1 MEYAGLG
8 RRITA
13 HFLDILVLLV
23 AMALIVFIGRRQQDV
38 EIFLTLVR
46 GALLFLYTLY
56 FHGKTGQTLG
66 KKWVGIRVAAEQGE
80 KIGFVQSARRNS
92 ILFLMSI
99 PWIVATVIALQR
111 MPAAQYMSLWG
122 HGEAALEASLRPGWF
137 DQIQLYMLVVFAID
151 IVMMFTTKRRQSLHD
166 YIGGTVVVMV
176 EKDKS
181 NQTP

>member
-13 HFLDILVLLV
+13 HFLDILVLLI
-23 AMALIVFIGRRQQDV
+23 AMTLIVFIGKRQQDL
-38 EIFLTLVR
+38 EIFLTPVR

-66 KKWVGIRVAAEQGE
+66 KKWMRIRVVDDQGE
-80 KIGFVQSARRNS
+80 WIGFAQSARRNS

-111 MPAAQYMSLWG
+111 MPSVQYLSLWG
-122 HGEAALEASLRPGWF
+122 HGEAALEASLRPGWYE
-137 DQIQLYMLVVFAID
+137 QVQLCMLVVFAMD
-151 IVMMFTTKRRQSLHD
+151 IVVMVTTKRRKSLHD
-166 YIGGTVVVMV
+166 YLGGTVVVKV
-176 EKDKS
+176 GKVKPS
-181 NQTP
+181 